1 MREIPCALSDNML
14 GIQREFTLALAGDSR
29 LSVEVRQ
36 AAIVLLNY
44 YGAVADYRAWEKA
57 QRDEWSTPCVYGNDC
72 SYCDG
77 G

>member
-1 MREIPCALSDNML
+1 MKEIPCTLTDFMVQAHREYSLALSKD
-14 GIQREFTLALAGDSR
+14 TR
-29 LSVEVRQ
+29 LTPEVRQ
-36 AAIVLLNY
+36 AGITLANY
-44 YGAVADYRAWEKA
+44 YGAVLDYRAWEKA